1 MSPVVKRW
9 RTPWSI
15 LATRHGYSVTCTL
28 CDYYAARIGLLGDAE
43 ALARRH
49 HETQHGR
56 TA

>member
-1 MSPVVKRW
+1 MTPVVKRW

-15 LATRHGYSVTCTL
+15 LATRHGFSVACTL
-28 CDYYAARIGLLGDAE
+28 CDYYAAHIRLLGDAE
-43 ALARRH
+43 ALARRR